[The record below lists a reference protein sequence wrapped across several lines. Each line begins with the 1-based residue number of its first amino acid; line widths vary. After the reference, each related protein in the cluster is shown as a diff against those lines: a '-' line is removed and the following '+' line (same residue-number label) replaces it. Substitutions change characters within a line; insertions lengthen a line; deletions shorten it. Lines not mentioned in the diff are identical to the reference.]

1 MTEYDYSPEAYEAY
15 LATQA
20 KISRWV
26 DTTNRLYPYLGN
38 PFTPATP
45 AVHDSDLLP
54 DQQRDMYG
62 SSSKK
67 TKDRDRYMGGYEKD
81 RRRAIERDGEKE
93 KDLDRDRDR
102 DLVKHRDRDRVQ
114 YKDRPDRDSSESH
127 SGSRSRS
134 YSRPPPTRSKS
145 THMES
150 SRAPHSRRASY
161 DQYAYGRST
170 ENKQSSSK
178 YNLSSSGY
186 SHYASQ
192 SKPDVSSS
200 KSRHLHSSSAVHLSK
215 NSLPPSQH
223 RGFASAHHLPTPTS
237 APPLTSHLQYPS
249 NLNPPPTRRQPVRSR
264 TLPPEDRS
272 RGSSWMASQPQ
283 PPRVIPQGAYYGS
296 KAQAYHAPRGTGF
309 QNEQRVI
316 PPPLPLPQGQGHGFA
331 SHTQARGR
339 KVESS
344 KHQQPL
350 LKRLLTNLTLTR
362 QTGSPLSPAG
372 HGGRRRRSF

>member
-26 DTTNRLYPYLGN
+26 DKTNRLYPYLGN

-54 DQQRDMYG
+54 DQERAIYA
-62 SSSKK
+62 SSSQK

-200 KSRHLHSSSAVHLSK
+200 KSRHFHSSSAIHLPK
-215 NSLPPSQH
+215 NHLPHSQH
-223 RGFASAHHLPTPTS
+223 PASALVHHFPPPTS
-237 APPLTSHLQYPS
+237 APPLTSNFQYTS
-249 NLNPPPTRRQPVRSR
+249 NLKPSPTRRQSVRSQ

-272 RGSSWMASQPQ
+272 RGSSGMASQPL
-283 PPRVIPQGAYYGS
+283 PPPVIPQGAYYGS
-296 KAQAYHAPRGTGF
+296 KPQ
-309 QNEQRVI
+309 V
-316 PPPLPLPQGQGHGFA
+316 QGQGQGM
-331 SHTQARGR
+331 QVRGR

-350 LKRLLTNLTLTR
+350 LKRLLTNLTR
-362 QTGSPLSPAG
+362 KQAP
-372 HGGRRRRSF
+372 